1 MEVIFTGE
9 EKGGG
14 TFEVAPAGRY
24 LVNVYDAEETES
36 AKGNPMIKIIWE
48 ISSGEHEGKRIWNYL
63 VLNDKGMYNA
73 RKCIDALGVQ
83 WSKGQPLEIGNNL
96 VGRECEADVN
106 IQIYQEKEKNG
117 IKFGG
122 YHKTES
128 MNIMEG
134 GIPF

>member
-1 MEVIFTGE
+1 MQVTFTGE

-14 TFEVAPAGRY
+14 SFDVAPAGRY

-36 AKGNPMIKIIWE
+36 AKGNPMIKIVWE
-48 ISSGEHEGKRIWNYL
+48 ISSGEHAGKRIWNYL

-83 WSKGQPLEIGNNL
+83 WSKGEPLEIGNNL

-122 YHKTES
+122 YHKTEA
-128 MNIMEG
+128 MEIMKG